1 LKIYCRAAIL
11 CAFIQ
16 MHRIDNM
23 FSQQVFLQGLGM
35 GASLIMPIG
44 AQNAYVIRTG
54 VSGRHV
60 GLTVAACVLVDM
72 TLIALGIA
80 GLGKLIESSSWLLA
94 AARYGGAAFLLWYG
108 LRCWAGAVRG
118 GGAGPAADGA
128 QPASARRALVTVL
141 AMSLLNPHVYL
152 DTVVLLGAVGGSLA
166 AGHRGAFAAGAM
178 TASLLWFSV
187 LGLGARR
194 CAFVLGRP
202 AVWRVIEGFT
212 GTTMLVLAVLLLK
225 GA

>member
-1 LKIYCRAAIL
+1 
-11 CAFIQ
+11 
-16 MHRIDNM
+16 M

-44 AQNAYVIRTG
+44 AQNAHVIRTG

-60 GLTVAACVLVDM
+60 GLTVAACILVDIS
-72 TLIALGIA
+72 LIALGMA
-80 GLGKLIESSSWLLA
+80 GLGRLVESSSWLLA
-94 AARYGGAAFLLWYG
+94 AARYGGALFLLWYG
-108 LRCWAGAVRG
+108 LRCWTSAVRG
-118 GGAGPAADGA
+118 ASTGPAAA
-128 QPASARRALVTVL
+128 TQQAPTARRALVTVL

-152 DTVVLLGAVGGSLA
+152 DTVVLLGAVGSSLA

-187 LGLGARR
+187 LGLGARH

-202 AVWRVIEGFT
+202 MVWRAIEGFT

-225 GA
+225 DA

>member
-1 LKIYCRAAIL
+1 
-11 CAFIQ
+11 
-16 MHRIDNM
+16 MESSM

-44 AQNAYVIRTG
+44 AQNAHVIRTG

-60 GLTVAACVLVDM
+60 GLTVASCVIVDIA
-72 TLIALGIA
+72 LIALGMA
-80 GLGKLIESSSWLLA
+80 GLGRLVESSSWLLA

-108 LRCWAGAVRG
+108 VRCWTSAVRG
-118 GGAGPAADGA
+118 AGARPAADA
-128 QPASARRALVTVL
+128 QQAPTARRALAAVL

-152 DTVVLLGAVGGSLA
+152 DTVVLLGAVGSSLA

-178 TASLLWFSV
+178 TASLLWFCA
-187 LGLGARR
+187 LGLVAQR

-202 AVWRVIEGFT
+202 MVWRAIEAFT
-212 GTTMLVLAVLLLK
+212 GTTMLVLAILLLRD
-225 GA
+225 A

>member
-1 LKIYCRAAIL
+1 
-11 CAFIQ
+11 
-16 MHRIDNM
+16 M

-44 AQNAYVIRTG
+44 AQNAFVIRTG

-72 TLIALGIA
+72 ALIALGIA
-80 GLGKLIESSSWLLA
+80 GLGALVESSGWLLA
-94 AARYGGAAFLLWYG
+94 AARYGGALFLLSYG
-108 LRCWAGAVRG
+108 LRCWMGAVRG
-118 GGAGPAADGA
+118 TATGPAADTRQA
-128 QPASARRALVTVL
+128 PSAGRALVTVL

-166 AGHRGAFAAGAM
+166 AGHRGAFALGAM
-178 TASLLWFSV
+178 TASLLWFCA

-202 AVWRVIEGFT
+202 MVWRAIEAFT

-225 GA
+225 DAG

>member
-1 LKIYCRAAIL
+1 
-11 CAFIQ
+11 
-16 MHRIDNM
+16 M
-23 FSQQVFLQGLGM
+23 FSQQIFLQGLGM

-60 GLTVAACVLVDM
+60 GLTVAACILVDIA
-72 TLIALGIA
+72 LIALGMA
-80 GLGKLIESSSWLLA
+80 GLGKLVESSGWLLA
-94 AARYGGAAFLLWYG
+94 AARYGGAVFLLCYG
-108 LRCWAGAVRG
+108 LRCWRSAWR
-118 GGAGPAADGA
+118 GGAGGPALQEAE
-128 QPASARRALVTVL
+128 QPSRRRALLAVL
-141 AMSLLNPHVYL
+141 GMSLLNPHVYL
-152 DTVVLLGAVGGSLA
+152 DTVVLLGAVGSSLA

-202 AVWRVIEGFT
+202 AVWRAIEAFT
-212 GTTMLVLAVLLLK
+212 GTTMLVLALMLLF
-225 GA
+225 

>member
-1 LKIYCRAAIL
+1 
-11 CAFIQ
+11 
-16 MHRIDNM
+16 M

-212 GTTMLVLAVLLLK
+212 GTTMLVLAVLLLN
-225 GA
+225 GS

>member
-1 LKIYCRAAIL
+1 
-11 CAFIQ
+11 
-16 MHRIDNM
+16 M

-44 AQNAYVIRTG
+44 AQNAHVIRTG

-60 GLTVAACVLVDM
+60 GLTVAACVIVDI
-72 TLIALGIA
+72 TLIGLGMA
-80 GLGKLIESSSWLLA
+80 GLGKLVESSNWLLA
-94 AARYGGAAFLLWYG
+94 AARYGGALFLLWYG
-108 LRCWAGAVRG
+108 LRCWISAVRG
-118 GGAGPAADGA
+118 GGAGPAAAGQQA
-128 QPASARRALVTVL
+128 PTARRALLTVM

-202 AVWRVIEGFT
+202 MVWRAIEAFT
-212 GTTMLVLAVLLLK
+212 GTTMLVLAALLLK
-225 GA
+225 DA